1 MTVNKATLVGNL
13 GQDPELRHT
22 AGGTAVTTLRLATT
36 HRMKDREGNW
46 NDQTEWHSVVVWGKR
61 AETVAQFCRKGKQL
75 YVEGRIQTRKWQ
87 DRDGKDRLST
97 EIVADDVRFLGGR
110 EPASGGYDAGGG
122 GYGGGNSSKTN
133 PVESQPPDWSRGDD
147 AIPF

>member
-1 MTVNKATLVGNL
+1 MTVNKAMLVGNL

-75 YVEGRIQTRKWQ
+75 YIEGRIQTRKWQ

-97 EIVADDVRFLGGR
+97 EIVADEVRFLGGR
-110 EPASGGYDAGGG
+110 EPASGDRDAGGG
-122 GYGGGNSSKTN
+122 GYGGGNRSKTN

>member
-1 MTVNKATLVGNL
+1 M
-13 GQDPELRHT
+13 
-22 AGGTAVTTLRLATT
+22 
-36 HRMKDREGNW
+36 
-46 NDQTEWHSVVVWGKR
+46 VWGKR

-75 YVEGRIQTRKWQ
+75 YIEGRIQTRKWQ